1 MVELTL
7 TLSKFTYL
15 LSATLTIGF
24 LLAIIFFAKNL
35 HGYIREEHKALRSKA
50 GISAWIWA
58 ATTVIYIVA
67 TLASVLDVSLYEALD
82 FTTLR
87 SFITQISLG
96 KFLAIQMLGAVIVAI
111 WVKRCKRITQ
121 ATLVL
126 LLAFAALS
134 APIFQSHS
142 ASGGSHL
149 MAIGTLLVHVIAIT
163 MWVGGLLVIVI
174 STEFDKKI
182 ALERFSR
189 LAFWAAISVVASG
202 VVNAWIRM
210 NFIDSWQGNYAILL
224 SMKIILT
231 LLLLAFAAKAR
242 KLHSGKINKLIAL
255 ESVVMLITLLIGT
268 LLSQSNP
275 PTRPGAVDPLESQV
289 GLSFPGSPDLK
300 TWVFEYQPDAFTLA
314 LLIISLLLYL
324 KGVRILHSRGD
335 RWPLGRTISFVI
347 GILIVNYAVNGA
359 IGVYSHFGF
368 SYHMIEHMI
377 LGMIAPI
384 ALVLG
389 APITL
394 ALRTLPAGR
403 DSEEEGPRNI
413 LIRFLHSR
421 YAKFMTNPVVALL
434 IFDGSLFAL
443 YFTGLFGTLMG
454 SHLGHLF
461 MNLHFLL
468 AGALFFHVI
477 VGVDP
482 NPNRPPNVVRMV
494 ILFAA
499 MSIHAFFSI
508 ALMSATTLMDGGYY
522 TSIGNPLNL
531 DLLENQY
538 AGGAIGWAMGEIP
551 ILIALTAAF
560 IQWMR
565 EDKKETERI
574 DRKAARA
581 SAMGESDDLAKYNQF
596 LAELARKENKNN

>member
-1 MVELTL
+1 LVELTL

-15 LSATLTIGF
+15 LSATLTIGY
-24 LLAIIFFAKNL
+24 LLAIVFFAKNL

-50 GISAWIWA
+50 AIAAWIWA
-58 ATTVIYIVA
+58 AATVIYIVA
-67 TLASVLDVSLYEALD
+67 TLASVLDVSLFEALD

-96 KFLAIQMLGAVIVAI
+96 KFLAIQLLGAVMVAI
-111 WVKRCKRITQ
+111 WVKGCQRITQ

-126 LLAFAALS
+126 LLALVALS

-149 MAIGTLLVHVIAIT
+149 MAIGTLLVHVIAIS

-189 LAFWAAISVVASG
+189 LAFWAAISVVVSG

-210 NFIDSWQGNYAILL
+210 NFVGSWQGNYAILL

-231 LLLLAFAAKAR
+231 LCLLAFAAKAR
-242 KLHSGKINKLIAL
+242 KLLAGKINKLITL

-275 PTRPGAVDPLESQV
+275 PTRPGVVDPLESLV
-289 GLSFPGSPDLK
+289 GLNFPGSPDLNS
-300 TWVFEYQPDAFTLA
+300 WIFEYQPDALTLA
-314 LLIISLLLYL
+314 LLIIALLLYL
-324 KGVRILHSRGD
+324 KGVRILRSRGD
-335 RWPLGRTISFVI
+335 KWPIGRTISFVI

-394 ALRTLPAGR
+394 ALRTLPTGR

-413 LIRFLHSR
+413 LIHFLHSR
-421 YAKFMTNPVVALL
+421 YAKFMTNPVVALF

>member
-1 MVELTL
+1 MVDLVL
-7 TLSKFTYL
+7 SVSKFTYL
-15 LSATLTIGF
+15 LSATISVGF
-24 LLAIIFFAKNL
+24 LLVLIFFTLNNHGEINKDNL
-35 HGYIREEHKALRSKA
+35 DLRKKAA
-50 GISAWIWA
+50 IAAWIWFA
-58 ATTVIYIVA
+58 SSGLFTIA
-67 TLASVLDVSLYEALD
+67 TLASVLEVSIIEALD
-82 FTTLR
+82 LTTIR

-96 KFLAIQMLGAVIVAI
+96 KFLATQCLGALIVAI
-111 WVKRCKRITQ
+111 WVSKVRRLTY
-121 ATLVL
+121 ATLIL
-126 LLAFAALS
+126 ILSLLAIS

-149 MAIGTLLVHVIAIT
+149 MAIGTLLVHVVALIF
-163 MWVGGLLVIVI
+163 WVGGLTAIVLSKQIDREIALKRFSQLAQWAAVTVVI
-174 STEFDKKI
+174 S
-182 ALERFSR
+182 
-189 LAFWAAISVVASG
+189 G
-202 VVNAWIRM
+202 VINAWLRM
-210 NFIDSWQGNYAILL
+210 NFAGAWKGLYAEL
-224 SMKIILT
+224 IIGKVALT
-231 LLLLAFAAKAR
+231 LILFIFAAFAR
-242 KLHSGKINKLIAL
+242 KRISGNVKN
-255 ESVVMLITLLIGT
+255 LITLESIFMILTILIGT
-268 LLSQSNP
+268 LLSKTTP
-275 PTRPGAVDPLESQV
+275 PSRPGTIDKFESLV
-289 GLSFPGSPDLK
+289 GLKFPGKPDLR
-300 TWVFEYQPDAFTLA
+300 TWLFEYQPDALTLA
-314 LLIISLLLYL
+314 LLIIGTLLYL
-324 KGVRILHSRGD
+324 KGVRILHKRGD
-335 RWPLGRTISFVI
+335 RWPIGRTLSFLV

-394 ALRTLPAGR
+394 ALRTLPGGR
-403 DSEEEGPRNI
+403 SAEEEGPRNI

-421 YAKFMTNPVVALL
+421 YARFMTNPVVALL

-482 NPNRPPNVVRMV
+482 NPNRPPNVVRIV

-508 ALMSATTLMDGGYY
+508 ALMSATTLLDGGYY
-522 TSIGNPLNL
+522 SSIGNPLNL
-531 DLLENQY
+531 NLLENQY
-538 AGGAIGWAMGEIP
+538 LGGSIGWAMGEFP
-551 ILIALTAAF
+551 ILIALAAAF

-565 EDKKETERI
+565 EDKKESERI
-574 DRKAARA
+574 DRSAARA
-581 SAMGESDDLAKYNQF
+581 SAMGENDDLAKYNQY
-596 LAELARKENKNN
+596 LANLARKDLNE